1 MSPGK
6 VRGADGPLRELLLPL
21 GWRGEMLMAPVG
33 DRRLGVIVRAL
44 EDGTRIQSAL
54 DAVGV
59 L

>member
-1 MSPGK
+1 M
-6 VRGADGPLRELLLPL
+6 
-21 GWRGEMLMAPVG
+21 G